1 MDLCCCHSCAVDHDH
16 DQVSLIRF
24 EYFVFFHKVRERT
37 ERTKFPAYSTQFQKA
52 RLLFLAGGVVRE
64 SDEKRWQENRL
75 LASLPE
81 RDRSRL
87 IPQLEILTLFAKEV
101 VHESAEEMNYVYFPL
116 DCIVVLISSVEP
128 KATVEVGLIGN
139 EGMVGAPI
147 VMGAK
152 QSTNQALILV
162 EGKALR
168 LPAAVLRKE
177 AKRSS
182 RVRDVMLEYANALL
196 AQSAQLAACHRYHTP
211 RERLA
216 RLLLMIHDRLQTGEL
231 RITQD
236 LLAHLLGTRRATVT
250 QAANQLQDSGLIQYV
265 RGRIKFLDCQG
276 IEAKA
281 CNCYAIITAQQH
293 SKNSEAKV
301 RPATS

>member
-1 MDLCCCHSCAVDHDH
+1 
-16 DQVSLIRF
+16 
-24 EYFVFFHKVRERT
+24 
-37 ERTKFPAYSTQFQKA
+37 
-52 RLLFLAGGVVRE
+52 VVRE
-64 SDEKRWQENRL
+64 GSEMRWQENRV
-75 LASLPE
+75 LASLPD

-87 IPQLEILTLFAKEV
+87 IPQLEILTLFAKEA

-116 DCIVVLISSVEP
+116 DCIVVLISSVDA

-147 VMGAK
+147 LMGAK

-182 RVRDVMLEYANALL
+182 RMRDVMLTYANALL

-216 RLLLMIHDRLQTGEL
+216 RLLLMIHDRLKTPEL

-265 RGRIKFLDCQG
+265 RGRIRFLDRKG
-276 IEAKA
+276 IEEKA
-281 CNCYAIITAQQH
+281 CSCYAIIAGQQNSTSTENTAH
-293 SKNSEAKV
+293 
-301 RPATS
+301 PATS

>member
-1 MDLCCCHSCAVDHDH
+1 MRTPKSVAV
-16 DQVSLIRF
+16 LG
-24 EYFVFFHKVRERT
+24 
-37 ERTKFPAYSTQFQKA
+37 
-52 RLLFLAGGVVRE
+52 GGVVRE
-64 SDEKRWQENRL
+64 SSEKRWQENRV

-81 RDRSRL
+81 RDRDRL
-87 IPQLEILTLFAKEV
+87 IPQLEILTLFAKET

-116 DCIVVLISSVEP
+116 DCIVVLISSVDT
-128 KATVEVGLIGN
+128 KASVEVGLIGN

-147 VMGAK
+147 LMGAK

-182 RVRDVMLEYANALL
+182 RMREVMLAYTNALL

-211 RERLA
+211 KERLA
-216 RLLLMIHDRLQTGEL
+216 RLLLMIQDRLKTPEL
-231 RITQD
+231 RVTQD

-250 QAANQLQDSGLIQYV
+250 QAASQLQDRELIQSV
-265 RGRIKFLDCQG
+265 RGRIRFLDRNGLEKQ
-276 IEAKA
+276 A
-281 CNCYAIITAQQH
+281 CSCYATLLQQQ
-293 SKNSEAKV
+293 SFDIPLE
-301 RPATS
+301 PPP